1 MEYTI
6 NPIPT
11 GATIQ
16 GKARISERTQ
26 EKQEQQK
33 KKKKKKAEESVPQVR
48 HVIDFK
54 V

>member
-6 NPIPT
+6 NPIPS

-26 EKQEQQK
+26 DRQEQQK

-48 HVIDFK
+48 HNIDLT